1 MQDHVQRVPG
11 SFRIQS
17 ISHHFLASLE
27 GRSLVELS
35 PQLIKEGLCTWR
47 MMFRKVFKIP
57 ALSSSS
63 AMANLLPTWLLH
75 WVAQIDP
82 SFFHSH
88 CHFLSQDP
96 VSFFHSLSP
105 CLSATFFILLGGLSK
120 IPLQSCHLGVQIL
133 QPSHCL
139 QNRVQ
144 ALHRVPE
151 ASQGLMPSC
160 HLNFIPTSVSHEPAA
175 SVNRSIQSLLGLI
188 PVFLQTPNTYSC
200 PLLCRHPSQLSRPI
214 SNTTGYMKPFCSPS
228 S

>member
-1 MQDHVQRVPG
+1 MQDHVQRVPD

-27 GRSLVELS
+27 GRSLIELS
-35 PQLIKEGLCTWR
+35 PQLIKEGLCIWR
-47 MMFRKVFKIP
+47 MRFRKVFKIP

-63 AMANLLPTWLLH
+63 TANLLPTWLLH

-88 CHFLSQDP
+88 CPFLSQDP
-96 VSFFHSLSP
+96 VSFFHSLF
-105 CLSATFFILLGGLSK
+105 SASQPPSLYSLVELSK
-120 IPLQSCHLGVQIL
+120 ISLHSCHPGAQIL

-144 ALHRVPE
+144 ALRRVPE
-151 ASQGLMPSC
+151 ASQGLMPSYY
-160 HLNFIPTSVSHEPAA
+160 LNFIPTSLSHEPAA

-214 SNTTGYMKPFCSPS
+214 SNTTGYMKLFCSPS